1 MNSINDLSLSI
12 IGFLICSCAIIYSG
26 IKLTKYGDAIA
37 EFTGMGKAWIGL
49 ILMASVTSL
58 PELITGISSVTFV
71 NEPDLAAGAVFG
83 SCIFNLLILSFVD
96 ARINSPLTSLVKSNH
111 LFTGLLGI
119 ILIAISGYAI
129 LLGDFPP
136 LLFWISPFSVVLIT
150 TYVIAVYGIYQ
161 LGASANIP
169 FKETD
174 TDKTQRKK
182 ELREVVIKYAL
193 NALLVIAAAIFLPV
207 FGETIADQTG
217 LGNTFFG
224 TLFLAA
230 STSLPELVVSFSAIK
245 MESYDLLVGNL
256 LGSNIFNIFILAI
269 NDIFYT
275 RGSLYAHIDTAHIE
289 TIIVVVVMTAVV
301 GLGIMVKPTKKFWR
315 FSYDTFIILVLYVG
329 LMTVMYFKK

>member
-1 MNSINDLSLSI
+1 MNYMNDLSLSI
-12 IGFLICSCAIIYSG
+12 IGFSVCSSAIIFSG

-37 EFTGMGKAWIGL
+37 ELTGMGKAWVGL

-58 PELITGISSVTFV
+58 PELFTGISSVAFV
-71 NEPDLAAGAVFG
+71 NEPDLAAGDVFG

-96 ARINSPLTSLVKSNH
+96 ARIKKPLTSLVKSNH

-136 LLFWISPFSVVLIT
+136 VLFWVSPFTIVLIV
-150 TYVIAVYGIYQ
+150 TYVFAVYGIYQ
-161 LGASANIP
+161 LGASANISI
-169 FKETD
+169 KESD
-174 TDKTQRKK
+174 TDKNQRRK
-182 ELREVVIKYAL
+182 ELKEVVIKYAL

-207 FGETIADQTG
+207 FGGTIADQTG

-256 LGSNIFNIFILAI
+256 LGSNIFNMVILGI
-269 NDIFYT
+269 DDIFYT
-275 RGSLYAHIDTAHIE
+275 QGSIYAHIDTAHIE
-289 TIIVVVVMTAVV
+289 TIIVVVMMTAVV
-301 GLGIMVKPTKKFWR
+301 GLGIMVKPTRKYWR
-315 FSYDTFIILVLYVG
+315 FSYDTLIILMLYIG
-329 LMTVMYFKK
+329 LMSVMYFKR